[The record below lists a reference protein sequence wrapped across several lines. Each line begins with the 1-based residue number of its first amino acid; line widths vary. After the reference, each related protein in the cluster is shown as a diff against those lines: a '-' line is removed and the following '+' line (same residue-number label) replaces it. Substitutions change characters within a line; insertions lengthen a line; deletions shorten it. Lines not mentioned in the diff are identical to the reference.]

1 MCTYV
6 ITFQLDLSFLTSD
19 LKPLFGVNS
28 SPLDALK
35 IIVLLCCPSVFSLLA
50 SYSRIMKK
58 AKCMLQVP

>member
-19 LKPLFGVNS
+19 LKPLFGMNS

-50 SYSRIMKK
+50 S
-58 AKCMLQVP
+58 

>member
-19 LKPLFGVNS
+19 LKPLFGVKS

-50 SYSRIMKK
+50 S
-58 AKCMLQVP
+58 